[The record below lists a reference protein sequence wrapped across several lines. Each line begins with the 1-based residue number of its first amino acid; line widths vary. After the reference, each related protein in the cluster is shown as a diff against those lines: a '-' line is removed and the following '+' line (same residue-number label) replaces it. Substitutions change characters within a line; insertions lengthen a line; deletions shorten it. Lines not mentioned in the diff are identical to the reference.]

1 MSSLATATSPM
12 YPSRESS
19 PGTRER
25 FWAPVR
31 AKNSGLRVRA
41 ECACLS
47 KSGS

>member
-12 YPSRESS
+12 YPSWESS

-25 FWAPVR
+25 FWLRSAR
-31 AKNSGLRVRA
+31 NSGLRVRA